1 MGDDLVVAVA
11 GYKDRMDAFF
21 SYIPGMMSR
30 IGNHIDFPNYSAEE
44 LVQIAAVMAGQ
55 LEYDIDDNAYPVF
68 QDYISRRMELP
79 YFSNAR
85 TVRNA
90 MDRARMNSAIRT
102 FERFAIQGEN
112 GGVCSVEDL
121 KAITAQDF
129 QILLDDIVNADV
141 DKRIFA

>member
-1 MGDDLVVAVA
+1 
-11 GYKDRMDAFF
+11 
-21 SYIPGMMSR
+21 
-30 IGNHIDFPNYSAEE
+30 
-44 LVQIAAVMAGQ
+44 
-55 LEYDIDDNAYPVF
+55 
-68 QDYISRRMELP
+68 MELP

-102 FERFAIQGEN
+102 FEKYAINGEN
-112 GGVCSVEDL
+112 GGVCTVDDL

-129 QILLDDIVNADV
+129 QILLDDILNADV